1 MKKIGKVIISFLLV
15 ISIGLCFY
23 QVVDRISSHNILNK
37 NDIRI
42 ERAANYLAAL
52 KNKIT
57 GDTSGVIVDNVKRE
71 SNSMDNQQLNVSSIK
86 KIVLKSK
93 ERVIYGL
100 YLNDSIITADD
111 YGSNR
116 LRITNIING
125 NTRTSIF
132 PDKAVDYTNCT
143 VLTKD
148 DQGYCL
154 YNVEQNKIGHIP
166 SGNMTKPSFIDDDG
180 NYILCDDGQDYCL
193 VDRNTDKVYKLL
205 LRQDKKNYKFK
216 QQPCVTASD
225 DRNSIFY
232 DNGTKILKCSVV
244 NSYDSREVY
253 DLSKYCR
260 EILSMV
266 KIKGEN
272 AVVVKCA
279 DKDDK
284 ITCRYVNFSTHEVK
298 ELLNPVNELSP
309 HYKIKSNKVGTVNR
323 IVYEEKTKNNEFRI
337 CIGEIKNGD
346 LIKTTDVVKM
356 NYNDSR
362 DLVWSAYWNDDATR
376 LYISMNNNSGGNR
389 NDYLVDIN

>member
-15 ISIGLCFY
+15 ISIGLCFC

-93 ERVIYGL
+93 ERVVYGL

-111 YGSNR
+111 YGSNI
-116 LRITNIING
+116 LRITNIITG

-193 VDRNTDKVYKLL
+193 VDRNTDKIYKLL

-244 NSYDSREVY
+244 NSYDSRGYMICQNIAE
-253 DLSKYCR
+253 KYYPWLRLR
-260 EILSMV
+260 EKM
-266 KIKGEN
+266 
-272 AVVVKCA
+272 
-279 DKDDK
+279 
-284 ITCRYVNFSTHEVK
+284 
-298 ELLNPVNELSP
+298 LL
-309 HYKIKSNKVGTVNR
+309 
-323 IVYEEKTKNNEFRI
+323 
-337 CIGEIKNGD
+337 
-346 LIKTTDVVKM
+346 
-356 NYNDSR
+356 
-362 DLVWSAYWNDDATR
+362 
-376 LYISMNNNSGGNR
+376 
-389 NDYLVDIN
+389 